1 VILLVLVVDL
11 ALQFTNVITS
21 RGAFHGLACC
31 SHGPMG
37 RFPNASTTTPKL
49 TGHRPVAT
57 NTHLIGYAAFF
68 SPDSAPRI
76 FFIHAEKR
84 WRFCSRRTTASLIT
98 QLN

>member
-1 VILLVLVVDL
+1 MSTLSTDP
-11 ALQFTNVITS
+11 ALTLFNATN
-21 RGAFHGLACC
+21 
-31 SHGPMG
+31 
-37 RFPNASTTTPKL
+37 FPNASTTTPKL